1 MPKTHREHHVSA
13 FGIKLDFS
21 EFERKANEL
30 SAAADQIPY
39 SLSRALNQAATDAQT
54 VLIVQ
59 TWPKSVT
66 VRNASFM
73 RAALRR
79 INSTK
84 HDLTVEIYDSLHR
97 ANLQKHAIGGTKSPK
112 GAHFAIP
119 EGDIKR
125 GSSGVRKASRPA
137 ALIART
143 PKRSLRITPRGIF
156 VGKGG
161 RLQLKYVLKS
171 STPQPADVPFY
182 SDFRAAM
189 SDGVR
194 TAFPYWIKQAMKTR
208 RAR

>member
-1 MPKTHREHHVSA
+1 MSV
-13 FGIKLDFS
+13 FGIQLDFS
-21 EFERKANEL
+21 DFERKANEL

-39 SLSRALNQAATDAQT
+39 ALSRSLNQAATDAQT

-66 VRNASFM
+66 MRNSSFM

-79 INSTK
+79 KDSTK
-84 HDLTVEIYDSLHR
+84 HNLTVEVYDSLRR
-97 ANLQKHAIGGTKSPK
+97 ANLKMHAIGGTKSPK

-119 EGDIKR
+119 NQTDIKR
-125 GSSGVRKASRPA
+125 GSSGVGKAYRPS

-143 PKRSLRITPRGIF
+143 PKRALRITSRGIF

-161 RLQLKYVLKS
+161 RLHLKYALKS
-171 STPQPADVPFY
+171 STPQPANVPFY
-182 SDFRAAM
+182 DDFRTAM
-189 SDGVR
+189 VNGVR
-194 TAFPYWIKQAMKTR
+194 TAFPDFIKQAMKTR

>member
-1 MPKTHREHHVSA
+1 VSVV
-13 FGIKLDFS
+13 FDFS
-21 EFERKANEL
+21 DFERKANEL

-39 SLSRALNQAATDAQT
+39 ALSRSLNQAATDAQT

-79 INSTK
+79 KNSTK
-84 HDLTVEIYDSLHR
+84 HNLTVEIYDSLHR
-97 ANLQKHAIGGTKSPK
+97 ASLQKHAIGGTKSPK

-119 EGDIKR
+119 EGVKR
-125 GSSGVRKASRPA
+125 GSSGVRKSDRPS

-161 RLQLKYVLKS
+161 RLTLKYALKS

-182 SDFRAAM
+182 EDFRAAM
-189 SDGVR
+189 LDGVR
-194 TAFPYWIKQAMKTR
+194 TSFPYWIKQAMKTR